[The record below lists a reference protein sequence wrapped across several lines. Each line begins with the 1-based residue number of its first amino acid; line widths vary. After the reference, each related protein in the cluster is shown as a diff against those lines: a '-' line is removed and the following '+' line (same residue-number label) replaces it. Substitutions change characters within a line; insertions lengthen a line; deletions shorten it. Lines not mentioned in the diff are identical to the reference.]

1 MRRATLRTPLL
12 GIAAVLAACVLVLFA
27 LAPNAFAD
35 EYGVSVAGTPVTSE
49 NAADVLG
56 DGTASYDSATR
67 TLTLNGASLED
78 AGRSDQVISS
88 TITETLNIVLVGENS
103 IHLPSEYAIGVRAQG
118 GIAFSGSGS
127 LVFSLEGNAA
137 ECVRSVVG
145 PVSVTGTTLR
155 LDGLVAGMLPC
166 GITCENGDISLID
179 ATVTGS
185 CFAGIRA
192 ESGSIAISGS
202 SVTLTPV
209 THSPYTVEGS
219 GIVAHGIVIDGGSTV
234 DVRSSEPLSAD
245 GALRIADSTVQS
257 KVSPNSYSYAI
268 RATGGDLSIE
278 NSTVVA
284 EADRSSALGTMG
296 NLVITGTSD
305 VTVSS
310 ESRTESAIGV
320 AERVT
325 IDGLVTI
332 DASKTNGLAFSLS
345 AYFDAHMPQSSTGG
359 LFDLYRGSN
368 PDDAAAAPGSP
379 FAAGADISS
388 LIRTSNRY
396 WPRYWSIREHVHAFD
411 QQVASDKFLA
421 EAATCSS
428 PAEYYL
434 SCTCGAVGDATF
446 ARGDIDAGAHEWNE
460 DDVCS
465 LCGAVDSDQSG
476 TAGFG
481 QGGATDAG
489 KNGASDGT
497 AKQPGKGGSSL
508 ARTGDPLAGAAALC
522 VVAAAGAVGVIASR
536 KRRSSRR

>member
-1 MRRATLRTPLL
+1 MRRATHRTPLL
-12 GIAAVLAACVLVLFA
+12 GIAAVFAACVLVLFA
-27 LAPNAFAD
+27 LAPSAFAD
-35 EYGVSVAGTPVTSE
+35 EYGMSVAGTPVTSE
-49 NAADVLG
+49 NAADVLD
-56 DGTASYDSATR
+56 DGTVSYDSATH
-67 TLTLNGASLED
+67 TLTLNGASLQD

-88 TITETLNIVLVGENS
+88 TITETLNIVLVGENG
-103 IHLPSEYAIGVRAQG
+103 IYLPSEYAIGVRAQG

-127 LVFSLEGNAA
+127 LVFSLEGNGA
-137 ECVRSVVG
+137 ECVRSVDG
-145 PVSVTGTTLR
+145 PVSVTGTALR
-155 LDGLVAGMLPC
+155 LEGLAAGMRPY

-209 THSPYTVEGS
+209 THSPYTVEGL
-219 GIVAHGIVIDGGSTV
+219 GIAAHDIVIDRGSAV
-234 DVRSSEPLSAD
+234 DVRSSDPLGAD

-268 RATGGDLSIE
+268 GAISGDLSIE

-296 NLVITGTSD
+296 NLVITGTSN

-345 AYFDAHMPQSSTGG
+345 AYFDAHMPQTPAGG

-368 PDDAAAAPGSP
+368 ADDATAAAGSP

-396 WPRYWSIREHVHAFD
+396 WPRYWSIREHVHTFD

-421 EAATCSS
+421 EPATCSS

-434 SCTCGAVGDATF
+434 SCTCGAMGDATF
-446 ARGDIDAGAHEWNE
+446 ASGAVDADAHEWGE
-460 DDVCS
+460 DDVCN
-465 LCGAVDSDQSG
+465 LCGTVDPDQGGTTGSGQSG
-476 TAGFG
+476 T
-481 QGGATDAG
+481 TDTG
-489 KNGASDGT
+489 KNGTSGGT
-497 AKQPGKGGSSL
+497 AKQPDKGGSSL
-508 ARTGDPLAGAAALC
+508 ARTGDPLADAAALC
-522 VVAAAGAVGVIASR
+522 VAAAAGALGVIASR
-536 KRRSSRR
+536 KRGSRR

>member
-12 GIAAVLAACVLVLFA
+12 GIAAVFAACVLVLFA

-35 EYGVSVAGTPVTSE
+35 EYGVSVARTPVTSE

-56 DGTASYDSATR
+56 DGTVSYDSATH
-67 TLTLNGASLED
+67 TLTLNGTSLQD
-78 AGRSDQVISS
+78 AGRSDKVISS
-88 TITETLNIVLVGENS
+88 TITETLNIVLVGENG
-103 IHLPSEYAIGVRAQG
+103 IYLPSEYAIGVRAQG
-118 GIAFSGSGS
+118 GITFSGSGS
-127 LVFSLEGNAA
+127 LAFSLEGNGA
-137 ECVRSVVG
+137 ECVRSVDG
-145 PVSVTGTTLR
+145 PVSVTGTTLH
-155 LDGLVAGMLPC
+155 LDGLVAGMRPY

-192 ESGSIAISGS
+192 ESGSITISGS
-202 SVTLTPV
+202 SVALTPV
-209 THSPYTVEGS
+209 THSPYTVEGL
-219 GIVAHGIVIDGGSTV
+219 GIAAHDIVIDRGSTV
-234 DVRSSEPLSAD
+234 DVRSSDPLGAD
-245 GALRIADSTVQS
+245 GALRIADSAVQS

-268 RATGGDLSIE
+268 GAISGDLSIE

-332 DASKTNGLAFSLS
+332 DASKTNGLAVSRS
-345 AYFDAHMPQSSTGG
+345 AYCDAHMPQTPAGG

-368 PDDAAAAPGSP
+368 ADATAAPGSP

-396 WPRYWSIREHVHAFD
+396 WPRYWSISEHVHTFD

-421 EAATCSS
+421 EPATCSS

-446 ARGDIDAGAHEWNE
+446 ASGAVDADAHEWGQ
-460 DDVCS
+460 DDVCN
-465 LCGAVDSDQSG
+465 LCGTVDPDQGGAAES
-476 TAGFG
+476 G
-481 QGGATDAG
+481 QGGTTDAG
-489 KNGASDGT
+489 KNGASGGT

-522 VVAAAGAVGVIASR
+522 VAAAAGALGVIASR
-536 KRRSSRR
+536 KRGSRR